1 MTDKVVKPIVAEG
14 DSISTFQVTAGAT
27 GSKFLIDIRDN
38 KKFTGIK
45 CPGCKKVYV
54 PPRLHCPTCCIKMGE
69 WVELSG
75 KGTLE
80 TYTVVRY
87 KEPYQPKEPPII
99 YGVIKLDGADTGIY
113 GILGEVDP
121 DKVKIGMRL
130 EPVFKE
136 EREASLLDIDH
147 FKPSS

>member
-1 MTDKVVKPIVAEG
+1 MGKKFPVPLKPINRSVDEASLRENMA
-14 DSISTFQVTAGAT
+14 TAVNMFRDET
-27 GSKFLIDIRDN
+27 GSIRRRP
-38 KKFTGIK
+38 GIS
-45 CPGCKKVYV
+45 
-54 PPRLHCPTCCIKMGE
+54 E
-69 WVELSG
+69 WVDLGS

-87 KEPYQPKEPPII
+87 KEPYQPKDPPII
-99 YGVIKLDGADTGIY
+99 YGIIKMDGADTGFY

-121 DKVKIGMRL
+121 DNIKIGMRL
-130 EPVFKE
+130 EPVFKD

>member
-1 MTDKVVKPIVAEG
+1 MTAKTVKPVVAEG

-38 KKFTGIK
+38 KKITGIK
-45 CPGCKKVYV
+45 CPSCSKVYV
-54 PPRLHCPTCCIKMGE
+54 PPRLHCPACFVRMSE
-69 WVELSG
+69 WVDLSG
-75 KGTLE
+75 KGTLD

-99 YGVIKLDGADTGIY
+99 YGVIKLDGADTGMY

-121 DKVKIGMRL
+121 LNVKIGMRV

>member
-1 MTDKVVKPIVAEG
+1 MTAKAVKPVVAEG
-14 DSISTFQVTAGAT
+14 DSISTFQVTVGAT

-38 KKFTGIK
+38 KKITGIK
-45 CPGCKKVYV
+45 CPSCSKVYAT
-54 PPRLHCPTCCIKMGE
+54 PRLHCPTCFVRMSE
-69 WVELSG
+69 WVDCGG

-87 KEPYQPKEPPII
+87 KEPYQPKDPPII
-99 YGVIKLDGADTGIY
+99 YGIVKMDGADTGFY

-121 DKVKIGMRL
+121 ENIKIGMRL